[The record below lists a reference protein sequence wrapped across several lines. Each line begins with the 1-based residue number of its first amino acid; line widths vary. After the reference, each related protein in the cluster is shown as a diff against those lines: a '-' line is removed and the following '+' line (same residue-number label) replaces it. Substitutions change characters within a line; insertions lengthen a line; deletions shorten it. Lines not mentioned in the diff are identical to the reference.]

1 MILQAALEE
10 WLTGMIKRILFSFI
24 IFCAGPAYS
33 VEWETLLEHES
44 WRLDVNLY
52 DDGDMSCEAR
62 SVSDDDIVIS
72 FLEWKDGTSSVSFYK
87 SVWKFPDE
95 SIPTDF
101 LVAIDDLA
109 PWHMSGSRVESS
121 IMLTT
126 NDAEKKNRFL
136 REVRNGAILTLYND
150 ERVRVGEFRLNG
162 SAYVLSALS
171 ECRNRIIEN
180 TDQDPFAKSSSS
192 VSDPF

>member
-1 MILQAALEE
+1 MAE
-10 WLTGMIKRILFSFI
+10 WLFGMIKKLLFSLT
-24 IFCAGPAYS
+24 IFCAGPACS
-33 VEWETLLEHES
+33 MEWETLLEHES

-62 SVSDDDIVIS
+62 SVSEDDIVIS

-95 SIPTDF
+95 SVPTEF

-109 PWHMSGSRVESS
+109 PWHMSGSRGESS

-126 NDAEKKNRFL
+126 NEAEKKNRFL

-150 ERVRVGEFRLNG
+150 ERIRVGEFGLNG
-162 SAYVLSALS
+162 SAYVLSALA
-171 ECRNRIIEN
+171 ECRNRIIRS
-180 TDQDPFAKSSSS
+180 TDQDPFAGSSSS
-192 VSDPF
+192 VSDSF